1 MKRTEERAVPAAEA
15 ISNYL
20 LEHHAELSATEFE
33 SLVRQ
38 RTIAIMMARN
48 ANYE

>member
-1 MKRTEERAVPAAEA
+1 MTDERTVVAAEA

-33 SLVRQ
+33 NLVRE
-38 RTIAIMMARN
+38 RTIAIMTDRN